1 MAVNLNC
8 TSSWISF
15 LFAAV
20 SHKIG
25 VVESCFNL
33 LLKLTSISGWL
44 SPPFGVESGQF
55 GVKSRLNMQ
64 GNPSLVW
71 FWIRLSHPNMAFCLL
86 LNSLP
91 LGYLVVESHFHL
103 VLNLTSIWCWISLQ
117 FGVDSPFNLLLTLP
131 SIWCWISLPFPVD
144 FPLNL
149 LLNLLNLVLNLNS
162 VCSWIWL
169 YSGVESH

>member
-1 MAVNLNC
+1 MALNLNC

-55 GVKSRLNMQ
+55 GVKSHLNMQ
-64 GNPSLVW
+64 WNLSLVW
-71 FWIRLSHPNMAFCLL
+71 FWIRLSHPNMAFNLL
-86 LNSLP
+86 LNSLTVKLCFLSLNLTCTSCSISLP
-91 LGYLVVESHFHL
+91 FGVEWRINLALNLTFHQINL
-103 VLNLTSIWCWISLQ
+103 VLNLTWAWSCNCLL
-117 FGVDSPFNLLLTLP
+117 FGVESGLR
-131 SIWCWISLPFPVD
+131 
-144 FPLNL
+144 
-149 LLNLLNLVLNLNS
+149 LVLNLT
-162 VCSWIWL
+162 L
-169 YSGVESH
+169 D

>member
-1 MAVNLNC
+1 MAVNLNS

-55 GVKSRLNMQ
+55 GVKSHLNMQ
-64 GNPSLVW
+64 WNLSLVW
-71 FWIRLSHPNMAFCLL
+71 FWIRLSHPNMAFNLL
-86 LNSLP
+86 LNSLT

-103 VLNLTSIWCWISLQ
+103 VVESRLFLTLNLTCTSCS
-117 FGVDSPFNLLLTLP
+117 
-131 SIWCWISLPFPVD
+131 ISLPFGVEWRINLA
-144 FPLNL
+144 LNL
-149 LLNLLNLVLNLNS
+149 TFHQINLVLNLTWAWSCN
-162 VCSWIWL
+162 CL
-169 YSGVESH
+169 LFGVESGLRLVLNLTLD